1 MKANCF
7 LRQITIAVLIV
18 ALFSIGLFLVMLLR
32 KDAPVSV
39 LSIHDF
45 KGTTAVVYTS
55 EGKSTGANGAVYSLG
70 DQKYLA
76 LWDDSVNIAL
86 DGSSRE
92 VQIARN
98 GDTGEIT
105 NDRKKETR
113 PLEKMAENEENY
125 EFFGGEISFY
135 PFEQGWISVIVL
147 MNHADNAGY
156 ECVRFGN
163 VQMTAKEYHDAFADE
178 GSLVWDAEKE
188 VYLDEFGQA
197 YETRSGYESEVP
209 VLYRT
214 QEKNGYV
221 SFYLTDKQYESLMEE
236 KIFALRDAEGG
247 EMNVLFWEKE

>member
-1 MKANCF
+1 MKSNCF

-18 ALFSIGLFLVMLLR
+18 AFFSIGLFTVLFLT

-39 LSIHDF
+39 LSAHDID
-45 KGTTAVVYTS
+45 GTAVVVYSS
-55 EGKSTGANGAVYSLG
+55 EGRSTGADAPVYSLG
-70 DQKYLA
+70 DKKYLA
-76 LWDDSVNIAL
+76 LFDVSCGLAH
-86 DGSSRE
+86 DGQNSEFR
-92 VQIARN
+92 IARN
-98 GDTGEIT
+98 GDELEIT
-105 NDRKKETR
+105 GGGKKETR
-113 PLEKMAENEENY
+113 PLEKMPENRENY

-147 MNHADNAGY
+147 INQADNAGY

-163 VQMTAKEYHDAFADE
+163 VQMTAKEYHDAFADD

-188 VYLDEFGQA
+188 VYLDEFGQT

-214 QEKNGYV
+214 QENNGYV
-221 SFYLTDKQYESLMEE
+221 SFYLTDKQYESLMSE
-236 KIFALRDAEGG
+236 KVFALRDAEGG